1 MLFLILV
8 SRQGKCRLSKWYSP
22 AYTLSTR
29 ALLLKDLIP
38 TVLARRTKQCHIMD
52 YKGIRVVYKKYAS
65 LWFIVGV
72 EKEENAL
79 LVMDIMHR
87 FVEALDRYF
96 GNVSGDI

>member
-1 MLFLILV
+1 MPPLQMVLPRLYTFHPGAPP
-8 SRQGKCRLSKWYSP
+8 QGPHPDRP
-22 AYTLSTR
+22 GGAPR
-29 ALLLKDLIP
+29 
-38 TVLARRTKQCHIMD
+38 HIMD